1 MPQASA
7 LVTLGFIA
15 LPLLLAAA
23 FVLGTAWAG
32 RRTGQG
38 ASSQYWWALGTALGA
53 LGWLTLTWALAASGT
68 LRRFDMAPPPLVV
81 LLLSVVALGVGIGC
95 SPLGTRLVRGLPL
108 AALVGAQVF
117 RLPLELLMH
126 EAYVEGLMP
135 VQMSYSGMNFDI
147 LTGISAGILAP
158 ALAGTR
164 VPRWIVGGWNLL
176 GFALLVNIVTIAV
189 LSTPLF
195 RWFGD
200 DRLNTWVTY
209 PPYVWLPAV
218 MVLAALTG
226 HILVLRK
233 LRAETR
239 GQ

>member
-1 MPQASA
+1 MLQTSA

-81 LLLSVVALGVGIGC
+81 LLLSVVALGVAHQ
-95 SPLGTRLVRGLPL
+95 PDLVLLRFVQQGQLVDHQGAV
-108 AALVGAQVF
+108 AAVRADDDDAAGAGGEVRALQGDGAHAL
-117 RLPLELLMH
+117 R
-126 EAYVEGLMP
+126 
-135 VQMSYSGMNFDI
+135 
-147 LTGISAGILAP
+147 TGEDGA
-158 ALAGTR
+158 
-164 VPRWIVGGWNLL
+164 VP
-176 GFALLVNIVTIAV
+176 AV
-189 LSTPLF
+189 LPE
-195 RWFGD
+195 GQGEQD
-200 DRLNTWVTY
+200 D
-209 PPYVWLPAV
+209 
-218 MVLAALTG
+218 
-226 HILVLRK
+226 
-233 LRAETR
+233 